1 METIFMNNENSR
13 TDESDMFRLIQSG
26 KLDLKN
32 SNKDITLAYWKNIK
46 SACNSNNFKIS
57 APV

>member
-32 SNKDITLAYWKNIK
+32 SNKDITLA
-46 SACNSNNFKIS
+46 C
-57 APV
+57 

>member
-1 METIFMNNENSR
+1 MNNENSR

-32 SNKDITLAYWKNIK
+32 SNKDIALAYWKNIK
-46 SACNSNNFKIS
+46 SACDSNKFKIS